1 MIAKLR
7 NICKV
12 FQKGES
18 LVPVLNNLDLDIAP
32 QQTISIIG
40 SSGSGKSTFLQI
52 LGTLDQPT
60 SGTMELFGESI
71 FEMSNKKINQIRNK
85 KIGFIFQFHH
95 LLSDHSALYN
105 VMMPLLIEGV
115 PTQKAKSRALD
126 LLNAVNLQN
135 RQHHKPNEL
144 SGGEQQR
151 VAIAR
156 ALIQKP
162 ELILADEPTGNLDPQ
177 TSTDAMNLLLELNH
191 KFNSALVV
199 VSHDHSLAKRCG
211 KQLKLID
218 GAFQEVIPGESTTTE
233 VTSGA

>member
-1 MIAKLR
+1 M
-7 NICKV
+7 
-12 FQKGES
+12 
-18 LVPVLNNLDLDIAP
+18 
-32 QQTISIIG
+32 
-40 SSGSGKSTFLQI
+40 
-52 LGTLDQPT
+52 
-60 SGTMELFGESI
+60 
-71 FEMSNKKINQIRNK
+71 
-85 KIGFIFQFHH
+85 H
-95 LLSDHSALYN
+95 
-105 VMMPLLIEGV
+105 
-115 PTQKAKSRALD
+115 
-126 LLNAVNLQN
+126 LQN

>member
-7 NICKV
+7 NLCKN
-12 FQKGES
+12 FIKGGQI
-18 LVPVLNNLDLDIAP
+18 VPVLDKVSLDINTEE
-32 QQTISIIG
+32 TISIIG

-60 SGTMELFGESI
+60 SGTIELFGQP
-71 FEMSNKKINQIRNK
+71 MSQMSAQKINKVRNQ

-105 VMMPLLIEGV
+105 VMMPLLIQGAPQHQAQE
-115 PTQKAKSRALD
+115 QASE
-126 LLNAVNLQN
+126 LLNAVNLDHRKN
-135 RQHHKPNEL
+135 HKPSEL

-162 ELILADEPTGNLDPQ
+162 ALILADEPTGNLDPQ
-177 TSTDAMNLLLELNH
+177 TSSEAMDLLLNLNSMF
-191 KFNSALVV
+191 KSTLVI
-199 VSHDHSLAKRCG
+199 VSHDHNLARRCDR
-211 KQLKLID
+211 QLQLVH
-218 GAFQEVIPGESTTTE
+218 GAFQELNLRESTITE
-233 VTSGA
+233 VTSEA